1 MGQSETL
8 NEDNDLVS
16 PTIDCLGIVWF
27 FLKLLWGEFCP
38 AFTSWVGPESGGAG
52 TGTGYLKETWDQASS
67 LHSIHFRQVN
77 FPDATTVYFH
87 CELKVCK
94 NSEETTC
101 STTELGMFCIRFLQD
116 YHFQLHS
123 NCKCFAKLFKNLV
136 MQWHVE
142 VITTVGQI
150 HDENVNLNLIKLF
163 LSPPKL
169 QSEENSEFSK
179 FKDSKNSR
187 NSVVK

>member
-1 MGQSETL
+1 MAISKILDFSAGSKFAIRLPQDIRYDRESQNCDWVLFSVTPLL
-8 NEDNDLVS
+8 NLADSL
-16 PTIDCLGIVWF
+16 
-27 FLKLLWGEFCP
+27 
-38 AFTSWVGPESGGAG
+38 AG

-77 FPDATTVYFH
+77 FPDASTVYFH

-116 YHFQLHS
+116 YHFQLHKS
-123 NCKCFAKLFKNLV
+123 YKFFAKLFKNLV
-136 MQWHVE
+136 MQWLVE

-150 HDENVNLNLIKLF
+150 HDENANLNLIKLF

-169 QSEENSEFSK
+169 
-179 FKDSKNSR
+179 
-187 NSVVK
+187 